1 MKEKIYYFGAIALF
15 IIYYIGSFV
24 IANWLTFTIPLLVS
38 NIALFLVWMNYV
50 DKKWKESDK
59 VKENHLPQK
68 TSGFRTSS
76 TRNDK

>member
-15 IIYYIGSFV
+15 IIYYTGTFL
-24 IANWLTFTIPLLVS
+24 IAYYLETTLPLMVS
-38 NIALFLVWMNYV
+38 NVMLFLVWMNYV

-59 VKENHLPQK
+59 VKKIHSSQ